1 MPRSGAV
8 RVLRNNEV
16 LYEGELLSLKHLKV
30 RSVLIMLSGTV
41 RVLRNNDVLYKGEL
55 LSLKHFKVR
64 SVLNNAQRHSARTQ
78 EQRGSLR
85 GGAFKSQTFEGKKCV
100 E

>member
-1 MPRSGAV
+1 V

-30 RSVLIMLSGTV
+30 RSL
-41 RVLRNNDVLYKGEL
+41 
-55 LSLKHFKVR
+55 
-64 SVLNNAQRHSARTQ
+64 LNNAPQHSECIQ
-78 EQRGSLR
+78 KQRGSLR
-85 GGAFKSQTFEGKKCV
+85 GGAFKSQTFEGEKCV